1 MYMRVCGHNTGSYFF
16 ATFTPLIIE
25 RQKGDFMIKIELTTM
40 EEKLLFKRYLTDSL
54 SIKKKKAE
62 DKLKEMYDI
71 LMSDGYVD
79 RFEVIKLMDLVVERD
94 DVANE
99 LEELTKEIENRD
111 W

>member
-1 MYMRVCGHNTGSYFF
+1 
-16 ATFTPLIIE
+16 
-25 RQKGDFMIKIELTTM
+25 MIKIELTTM

-99 LEELTKEIENRD
+99 LNDLTKEIENRD

>member
-79 RFEVIKLMDLVVERD
+79 RFNAIKLMDLVAERD